1 MVKTKS
7 FKETKLQALKD
18 AMKLNL
24 DNKESILA
32 NIEELELLLDYW
44 KKK

>member
-1 MVKTKS
+1 MVKKKS
-7 FKETKLQALKD
+7 FKDTKLQALKD
-18 AMKLNL
+18 ALQLNL